1 MSPNSADYGIDMTL
15 HIRRILAKCALV
27 AALASLAW
35 FSLGCGDDDARSD
48 EPDTDATIV
57 AASVKTILAATAQA
71 RASETPTPTP
81 SPTETPAPT
90 PTPTVAVTL
99 PPTPAPTQAPAPA
112 AGDGGGPGGAG
123 ALTPL
128 PLDNVGALMGEISNA
143 ERTCLVAS
151 PAISPDR
158 LAQLATSPESATPE
172 ERSAFLDCL
181 EYETELRLLLT
192 AVLTATGPLSV
203 ESSACLR
210 DSYADVDV
218 ADLLDGPVSDPGNDV
233 AAQQA
238 MARTMVTFMVS
249 LSCLNE
255 DEFAMAGQA
264 MGIAPG
270 EYEGFQ
276 CVLEAAGGQEGLVVW
291 LSPGAEF
298 PAALFEAAF
307 NCGLQLG
314 DPPLG

>member
-1 MSPNSADYGIDMTL
+1 MTL
-15 HIRRILAKCALV
+15 HIRRILANCALI

-35 FSLGCGDDDARSD
+35 FSLGCGGDDARSE
-48 EPDTDATIV
+48 EPDANATIV
-57 AASVKTILAATAQA
+57 AAAVKTILTATAEA
-71 RASETPTPTP
+71 RANEVPTATP
-81 SPTETPAPT
+81 SPTDTPVPT
-90 PTPTVAVTL
+90 PTPTVAATL
-99 PPTPAPTQAPAPA
+99 PPTPPPTQAPASA
-112 AGDGGGPGGAG
+112 AGDGDGAGSAG

-128 PLDNVGALMGEISNA
+128 PLDDVGALMGAVSDA
-143 ERTCLVAS
+143 ERACLAAS
-151 PAISPDR
+151 PHLSPDR
-158 LAQLATSPESATPE
+158 MAQLTASPQSATPE

-181 EYETELRLLLT
+181 EHETELRLLLT

-210 DSYADVDV
+210 DSYADVDL
-218 ADLLDGPVSDPGNDV
+218 AGLLEGTASDPGNDV

-238 MARTMVTFMVS
+238 MARTMVMFMVS

-276 CVLEAAGGQEGLVVW
+276 CVLEAAGGQEGLVIW

-307 NCGLQLG
+307 NCGLQMG
-314 DPPLG
+314 GPPPG

>member
-1 MSPNSADYGIDMTL
+1 MTM
-15 HIRRILAKCALV
+15 HIRRVIANCALV
-27 AALASLAW
+27 VALTSLAW
-35 FSLGCGDDDARSD
+35 FGLGCGGDDARSE

-57 AASVKTILAATAQA
+57 AAAVKTILEATAQA
-71 RASETPTPTP
+71 RANETPTATP
-81 SPTETPAPT
+81 SPTDTPAPT
-90 PTPTVAVTL
+90 PTPTVAATL
-99 PPTPAPTQAPAPA
+99 PPTPAPTQAPAPGV
-112 AGDGGGPGGAG
+112 GDGGGTGGGAL
-123 ALTPL
+123 APL
-128 PLDNVGALMGEISNA
+128 PLADVGALMGEVSDA
-143 ERTCLVAS
+143 ERACLVAS
-151 PAISPDR
+151 PDLSPDR

-172 ERSAFLDCL
+172 ERAAFLDCL
-181 EYETELRLLLT
+181 EHETELRLLLT
-192 AVLTATGPLSV
+192 GVLTATGPLSV
-203 ESSACLR
+203 ESSTCLR
-210 DSYADVDV
+210 DTYADVDV
-218 ADLLDGPVSDPGNDV
+218 ADLLDGPVSDPGDDV

-238 MARTMVTFMVS
+238 MARTMVMFMVS

-264 MGIAPG
+264 IGIAPG

-314 DPPLG
+314 GPPG

>member
-1 MSPNSADYGIDMTL
+1 MSPNSAEDGIDMIL
-15 HIRRILAKCALV
+15 HIRRILAKCALI

-48 EPDTDATIV
+48 EPDADATIV

-71 RASETPTPTP
+71 RTNEAPTPTP
-81 SPTETPAPT
+81 SPT
-90 PTPTVAVTL
+90 PTVAATL
-99 PPTPAPTQAPAPA
+99 PPTPSPTQAPAPA
-112 AGDGGGPGGAG
+112 AG

-128 PLDNVGALMGEISNA
+128 PLDNVGALMGEISDA
-143 ERTCLVAS
+143 ERACLAAS

-181 EYETELRLLLT
+181 EHETELRLLLT

-249 LSCLNE
+249 LSCLDE

-314 DPPLG
+314 GPPPG